1 MSPSASPW
9 KIFWRMEVTL
19 EVIELKYE
27 EYIVALLVEL
37 FDDVKEGCIVIVI
50 GL

>member
-1 MSPSASPW
+1 
-9 KIFWRMEVTL
+9 MEVTL

-37 FDDVKEGCIVIVI
+37 FDDEKEGCIVIVI
-50 GL
+50 GTGL